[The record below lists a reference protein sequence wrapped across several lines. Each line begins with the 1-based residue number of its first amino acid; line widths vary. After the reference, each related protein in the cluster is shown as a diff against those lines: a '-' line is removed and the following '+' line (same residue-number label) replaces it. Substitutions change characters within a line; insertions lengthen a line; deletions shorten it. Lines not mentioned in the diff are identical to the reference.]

1 MKKIDAHQH
10 FWNYTEAEFSWIE
23 KDSVKRDFGPADF
36 EPARAPVEVVGSVA
50 VQARMCAAENSY
62 LLNIAKADASI
73 LAVVG
78 WADWSRPGAVAD
90 LQALPDRSKLK
101 GLRLAT
107 QGGDPALLQDPV
119 VNQNVAALAQQ
130 DLACDLLLSGDQ
142 LECYVEFVAQH
153 PQQRFVIDHF
163 AKPAIGPDQF
173 DSIWAQQ
180 ITRLAAFEN
189 VHCKISGLVSEIR
202 GQDWDLNLMDPY
214 WEHVLGAFGPERIF
228 FGSDW
233 PVCLCR
239 ISYAEW
245 IQQLERWTSSLTPA
259 QQEAFWS
266 GNATRFYKL

>member
-1 MKKIDAHQH
+1 MKKIDAHHH
-10 FWNYTEAEFSWIE
+10 FWAYTEAEFSWIE

-36 EPARAPVEVVGSVA
+36 EPACTPVEVVGTVV
-50 VQARMCAAENSY
+50 VQARMCEEENTY
-62 LLNIAKADASI
+62 LLSLAKQDASI
-73 LAVVG
+73 LGVVG
-78 WADWSRPGAVAD
+78 WADWASKGAVS
-90 LQALPDRSKLK
+90 ALRTLPERSKLK

-107 QGGDPALLQDPV
+107 QGGDPALLEEAV
-119 VNQNVAALAQQ
+119 VNQNVAAMLEQ

-142 LECYVEFVAQH
+142 LYCYVEFVAQH

-163 AKPAIGPDQF
+163 AKPAVSPDHF
-173 DSIWAQQ
+173 DSEWARN

-202 GQDWDLNLMDPY
+202 GNDWDLSLMDPY
-214 WEHVLGAFGPERIF
+214 WEHVLNAFGPERLF

-245 IQQLERWTSSLTPA
+245 IQQLELWASSLTPA